1 MRLVIQGGRLI
12 DPYNQVDA
20 LQDLYIADGK
30 VIAVGTAPEG
40 FVTEQRI
47 DARRR
52 IVCPGLIDLQARL
65 REPGQEQKG
74 SIASETQAAAKGGIT
89 TLCCPPDTLPV
100 IDTPA
105 VVDLIAHR
113 AAQHQRTRILPLGA
127 LTQGLEGQQLTEMGI
142 LRDAGC
148 VGISNALIP
157 IANSQV
163 MQRAME
169 YAATLGI
176 TLFLHPRDP
185 WLGREGC
192 CHEGIVSARLGL
204 TGIPETAETVSLAR
218 DLLLIEQTG
227 VRAHFCHLSSAR
239 AIRMVQEVRNDGL
252 PISADVTAYHLH
264 LTEHD
269 IGDFDSQHHVIPPL
283 RSVRDREALQR
294 GLRDS
299 IFSAICSDHQ
309 PHEIDAKL
317 GAFPIT
323 EPGISGLETLLPLTL
338 RLVQDDLLTLPE
350 AIAYLTYRPAQVLKI
365 EGGHLAPGQ
374 QADICIFDPDYHWV
388 LKPEEMVSQGKNTPF
403 AGWEFQGRVTHTL
416 LAGRVVFTAETE
428 TP

>member
-1 MRLVIQGGRLI
+1 MRLAILGGRLI
-12 DPYNQVDA
+12 DPYNRVDA
-20 LQDLYIADGK
+20 LQDLYLAGGRVVAIGA
-30 VIAVGTAPEG
+30 APEG
-40 FVTEQRI
+40 FVAEQEI

-52 IVCPGLIDLQARL
+52 IICPGLIDLRARL
-65 REPGQEQKG
+65 REPGQERKG
-74 SIASETQAAAKGGIT
+74 SIASETRAAAKGGIT

-113 AAQHQRTRILPLGA
+113 AAQYQRTRILPLGA
-127 LTQGLEGQQLTEMGI
+127 LTQGLEGQQLAEMAI
-142 LRDAGC
+142 LREAGC
-148 VGISNALIP
+148 VGISNALVP

-163 MQRAME
+163 MHRAME

-185 WLGREGC
+185 WLGIEGC

-218 DLLLIEQTG
+218 DLLLIEQSG

-239 AIRMVQEVRNDGL
+239 SVRMIREARGEGL
-252 PISADVTAYHLH
+252 PISADVTAYHLQ

-269 IGDFDSQHHVIPPL
+269 IGEFDSRCHVIPPL
-283 RSVRDREALQR
+283 RSLRDRDALRQ
-294 GLRDS
+294 GLREH

-338 RLVQDDLLTLPE
+338 RLVRDDLLTLSE
-350 AIAYLTYRPAQVLKI
+350 AIAYLTCQPAQVLGI

-374 QADICIFDPDYHWV
+374 RADICIFDPDSYWT
-388 LKPEEMVSQGKNTPF
+388 LTPEEMASYGKNTPF
-403 AGWEFQGRVTHTL
+403 AGWEFQGRVTHTFL
-416 LAGRVVFTAETE
+416 EGQVVFAAENE